1 MSEAS
6 ELQRL
11 EIFVG
16 KLLTEFKDLQK
27 EIAEKNTVIEE
38 LNDQLAMHQLE
49 REDISDRVARI
60 VTQFE
65 SWEKEV
71 VEKSSGEAEVSS
83 SQEKSLYS
91 GE

>member
-11 EIFVG
+11 EVFVG
-16 KLLTEFKDLQK
+16 KLLTEFKNLQQ
-27 EIAEKNTVIEE
+27 ELAEKKTVIEE

-65 SWEKEV
+65 SWERDAVDEEDK
-71 VEKSSGEAEVSS
+71 VE
-83 SQEKSLYS
+83 EKSLYS
-91 GE
+91 AE

>member
-16 KLLTEFKDLQK
+16 KLLTEFKGLQK
-27 EIAEKNTVIEE
+27 EIVEKNAVIEE

-65 SWEKEV
+65 SWEKDG
-71 VEKSSGEAEVSS
+71 VEENDT
-83 SQEKSLYS
+83 QEKSLYS

>member
-27 EIAEKNTVIEE
+27 EVAEKNAVIEE

-65 SWEKEV
+65 SWEKDASD
-71 VEKSSGEAEVSS
+71 VESTDT
-83 SQEKSLYS
+83 QEKSLYS

>member
-16 KLLTEFKDLQK
+16 KLLNEYKNLQK
-27 EIAEKNTVIEE
+27 EVAEKNAVIEE

-65 SWEKEV
+65 SWEKDAVEGEPNEV
-71 VEKSSGEAEVSS
+71 EGHVV
-83 SQEKSLYS
+83 QEKSLYS
-91 GE
+91 AE

>member
-11 EIFVG
+11 EVFVG
-16 KLLTEFKDLQK
+16 KLLTEFKNLQQ
-27 EIAEKNTVIEE
+27 ELAEKKTVIEE

-65 SWEKEV
+65 SWERDAVKEEDN
-71 VEKSSGEAEVSS
+71 VE
-83 SQEKSLYS
+83 EKSLYS
-91 GE
+91 AE